1 MLVIP
6 DYCVLMGVA
15 HTPIILI
22 WAPFGWPPGVSILD
36 AFYWPVVNQ
45 FVRIVESGDGG
56 LARRIAAEL
65 FVSVG
70 TVKTLSIT
78 FTVSWGAQQHAGGRE
93 GQGPETDLAAGR

>member
-1 MLVIP
+1 MLMLVIP

-22 WAPFGWPPGVSILD
+22 WTPFGWPPGVSILD
-36 AFYWPVVNQ
+36 AFYWLVVNQ

-70 TVKTLSIT
+70 TVKTHLNDLYRKL
-78 FTVSWGAQQHAGGRE
+78 GARRRSR
-93 GQGPETDLAAGR
+93 GPGT

>member
-15 HTPIILI
+15 NTPIILI

-70 TVKTLSIT
+70 TLKTHLNN
-78 FTVSWGAQQHAGGRE
+78 FYRKLGARSSTQAVARAR
-93 GQGPETDLAAGR
+93 DLKLI

>member
-1 MLVIP
+1 MLMLVIP

-22 WAPFGWPPGVSILD
+22 WAPFGWPPGVSILN

-45 FVRIVESGDGG
+45 FVRI
-56 LARRIAAEL
+56 AAEL

-70 TVKTLSIT
+70 TGETHLDNFYRKL
-78 FTVSWGAQQHAGGRE
+78 GARSRTQAVARAR
-93 GQGPETDLAAGR
+93 DLKLI